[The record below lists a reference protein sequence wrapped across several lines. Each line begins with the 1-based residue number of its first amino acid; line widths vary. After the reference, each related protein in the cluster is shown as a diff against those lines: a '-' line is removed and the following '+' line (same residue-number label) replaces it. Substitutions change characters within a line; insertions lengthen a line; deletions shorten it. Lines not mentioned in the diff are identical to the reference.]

1 MAHADERLIAA
12 NELFPGRTVS
22 LRLVTLPDCTP
33 QYVEWL
39 LDPEVNRYLETR
51 WSPQSIETVI
61 DFVSTMMDSPTNYL
75 FAIVENEGSRHI
87 GNLKIGPIN
96 THHGFADV
104 SYFIGDRSFWGRGCA
119 SEAIRLA
126 ARIAFDR
133 LDVRRLQA
141 GLYEGN
147 RGSARALEKAGFGF
161 EARFVRQLRGPD
173 GLEDH
178 IWYVRFA
185 EDQDVE

>member
-1 MAHADERLIAA
+1 MTDSSERRIDP
-12 NELFPGRTVS
+12 EERFEGEH
-22 LRLVTLPDCTP
+22 VTLRPVTLADCTP
-33 QYVEWL
+33 RYLEWL

-51 WSPQSIETVI
+51 WSPQSIDTVI
-61 DFVSTMMDSPTNYL
+61 DFVSTMIDSSSSYL

-96 THHGFADV
+96 THHGFADL
-104 SYFIGDRSFWGRGCA
+104 SYFIGERSFWGRGYA

-126 ARIAFDR
+126 SRIAFDR
-133 LDVRRLQA
+133 LGVRRLQA

-147 RGSARALEKAGFGF
+147 RGSARALEKAGFAF
-161 EARFVRQLRGPD
+161 EARFIRQLRGPD

-178 IWYVRFA
+178 LWYVRCA
-185 EDQDVE
+185 DDPDLG